1 MSNLIQLTGYSQT
14 GAACPLPQPVSLQL
28 SRAVDSPADG
38 LELTLPLPQDLPP
51 LCKVKAQ
58 LPGDIL
64 FIGEVDE
71 EERVSSPKGE
81 LLSLFARSDG
91 ALLLDNQAL
100 PQRFDSP
107 RLQDVYQR
115 YIAPYGFPI
124 AGFGELRLPSYRV
137 SKGASEWEAF
147 CGFCEGALGVRP
159 YLTPQGV
166 IEPQRPSGGR
176 RYTIGEGGLAYQKLT
191 FRRERSRVLS
201 KICIRGEEGYYSS
214 AVSSEKA
221 QEIGVRRKRYWI
233 PPDEYQHNPQTGA
246 DRLLM
251 DAWNRYRQAEALLP
265 DLLPLSLA
273 DRFDLIDPIGAET
286 GYYPVEIR
294 WEFSASGAFTRLYL
308 RKE

>member
-1 MSNLIQLTGYSQT
+1 MSYFIQLTGYDRAGT
-14 GAACPLPQPVSLQL
+14 AHPLPQPVSFQL

-38 LELTLPLPQDLPP
+38 LELTLPMPQDLPP
-51 LCKVKAQ
+51 LCRVEAL

-64 FIGEVDE
+64 FTGEVDE

-81 LLSLFARSDG
+81 LLTLFARSDG

-124 AGFGELRLPSYRV
+124 VGFGDLWLPSYRV
-137 SKGASEWEAF
+137 AKGTSEWEAF

-159 YLTPQGV
+159 YLNPRGV
-166 IEPQRPSGGR
+166 IEPQRPSGGH
-176 RYTIGEGGLAYQKLT
+176 RYAIGTGGIGYQKLT
-191 FRRERSRVLS
+191 LRRERSRVLS

-214 AVSSEKA
+214 AVSSKKA

-233 PPDEYQHNPQTGA
+233 PPDEYQHNPQAGA
-246 DRLLM
+246 DRLLL
-251 DAWNRYRQAEALLP
+251 DAWNRYQQAEALLP
-265 DLLPLSLA
+265 GLLPFSLA

-294 WEFSASGAFTRLYL
+294 WEFSARGAFTRLYL

>member
-1 MSNLIQLTGYSQT
+1 M
-14 GAACPLPQPVSLQL
+14 AATRNGL
-28 SRAVDSPADG
+28 SDVYKRQ
-38 LELTLPLPQDLPP
+38 ELTLPLPQDLPP

-176 RYTIGEGGLAYQKLT
+176 RYTIGEGGL
-191 FRRERSRVLS
+191 RCV
-201 KICIRGEEGYYSS
+201 
-214 AVSSEKA
+214 
-221 QEIGVRRKRYWI
+221 
-233 PPDEYQHNPQTGA
+233 
-246 DRLLM
+246 
-251 DAWNRYRQAEALLP
+251 
-265 DLLPLSLA
+265 
-273 DRFDLIDPIGAET
+273 
-286 GYYPVEIR
+286 
-294 WEFSASGAFTRLYL
+294 
-308 RKE
+308 